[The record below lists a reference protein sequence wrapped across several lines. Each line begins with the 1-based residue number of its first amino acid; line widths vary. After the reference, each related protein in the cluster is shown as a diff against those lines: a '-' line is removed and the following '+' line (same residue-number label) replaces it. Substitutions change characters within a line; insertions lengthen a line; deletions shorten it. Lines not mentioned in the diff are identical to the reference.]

1 VASINE
7 IPNDSVPKL
16 LNRLMTNIQE
26 EEDGRESPVLGLDDM
41 AMINSANNPNKFAP
55 SLQDVGNN
63 TPGGTGLKNR
73 IEMMKKQKV
82 KVRHG
87 KSSSH
92 TKQQLQQED
101 TEVFIG
107 PFNLNMHFL
116 EFFQRYSDPNL
127 EDSEQNS
134 MLTCFNLENLEFLE
148 RIGLREASKLEQILT
163 KLEVF
168 ISRLSWIKS
177 QRNPTL
183 KQLPLTET
191 NIRYQTKKIFD
202 DSSKGSANG
211 GFEQFC
217 KKTGMDESFKTD
229 MHRKA

>member
-7 IPNDSVPKL
+7 IQNDSVSKQ

-26 EEDGRESPVLGLDDM
+26 EEEGRDSPVIDLDDM
-41 AMINSANNPNKFAP
+41 AMINSLNNPNRFAP
-55 SLQDVGNN
+55 SLQEISNN

-73 IEMMKKQKV
+73 IEIMKIKKFE
-82 KVRHG
+82 VRHG
-87 KSSSH
+87 KSSSP
-92 TKQQLQQED
+92 TKQQMQQED
-101 TEVFIG
+101 TEVFMG

-116 EFFQRYSDPNL
+116 EFFQRYSDPDL
-127 EDSEQNS
+127 EESEQNS

-148 RIGLREASKLEQILT
+148 RIGHREASKLEQILT
-163 KLEVF
+163 KLEIF
-168 ISRLSWIKS
+168 ISRLSFIKS

-217 KKTGMDESFKTD
+217 KKAGMDESF
-229 MHRKA
+229 

>member
-7 IPNDSVPKL
+7 IPNDSMSKQ

-26 EEDGRESPVLGLDDM
+26 EEEGRDTPVVDLDDM
-41 AMINSANNPNKFAP
+41 AMINSCNNSNKFAP
-55 SLQDVGNN
+55 SLQDISNN

-73 IEMMKKQKV
+73 IEMMKSQKFE
-82 KVRHG
+82 VRHG

-92 TKQQLQQED
+92 TKQQMQQED
-101 TEVFIG
+101 TEVFMG
-107 PFNLNMHFL
+107 LFNLNMHFL
-116 EFFQRYSDPNL
+116 EFFQRYSHPNL
-127 EDSEQNS
+127 EESEQNS

-148 RIGLREASKLEQILT
+148 RIGHREASKLEQILT

-168 ISRLSWIKS
+168 ISRLSLIKS

-217 KKTGMDESFKTD
+217 KKAGMDESF
-229 MHRKA
+229 

>member
-1 VASINE
+1 
-7 IPNDSVPKL
+7 
-16 LNRLMTNIQE
+16 M
-26 EEDGRESPVLGLDDM
+26 
-41 AMINSANNPNKFAP
+41 
-55 SLQDVGNN
+55 
-63 TPGGTGLKNR
+63 
-73 IEMMKKQKV
+73 
-82 KVRHG
+82 
-87 KSSSH
+87 
-92 TKQQLQQED
+92 
-101 TEVFIG
+101 G

-116 EFFQRYSDPNL
+116 KFFQRYSDPNL
-127 EDSEQNS
+127 EESEQNS

-148 RIGLREASKLEQILT
+148 RIGHREASKLEQILT

-168 ISRLSWIKS
+168 ISRLSCIKS

-217 KKTGMDESFKTD
+217 KKAGMDESF
-229 MHRKA
+229 

>member
-7 IPNDSVPKL
+7 IPNDSVPKQ

-26 EEDGRESPVLGLDDM
+26 EEEGRESPVLGLDDM
-41 AMINSANNPNKFAP
+41 AMINWANNPNKFAS

-73 IEMMKKQKV
+73 IEMMKKQNF

-92 TKQQLQQED
+92 KKQELQQED
-101 TEVFIG
+101 TEVFMG
-107 PFNLNMHFL
+107 PFNLNLNFL

-127 EDSEQNS
+127 EESEQNS

-148 RIGLREASKLEQILT
+148 RIGHREACKLEQILT

-217 KKTGMDESFKTD
+217 KKAGMDESF
-229 MHRKA
+229 